1 MGNYSFVLSDQ
12 LQEEYCNF
20 KEGKVYDRSLIEN
33 LLHYYK
39 PSILTNTS
47 QLKRIGRSMS
57 PQLETTLRKSGF
69 TTQSLKDLAQNTVY
83 KIILCTDKDSYPYV
97 NINGDK
103 IENNL
108 TACFF
113 KRESRLK
120 AIEHITALCRK
131 AKRICVCDKY
141 SFQNNDNIELLKDI
155 LPLKDLTIVYDSQY
169 MTIDLLQKHCEKWTF
184 SDRTLSEYHDRY
196 LVIDDK
202 LEIILTSGFDYLVK
216 TEKEFTYIVRPVSM
230 RRF

>member
-69 TTQSLKDLAQNTVY
+69 TTQSLTDLAQNTVY

-169 MTIDLLQKHCEKWTF
+169 VTIDLLQKHCEKWTF

>member
-1 MGNYSFVLSDQ
+1 MGDYSFVLSDQ
-12 LQEEYCNF
+12 LQEQYCNF

-47 QLKRIGRSMS
+47 QLRRIGKSMS

-83 KIILCTDKDSYPYV
+83 KIILCTDEDKYPYV

>member
-12 LQEEYCNF
+12 LQEEYCKF
-20 KEGKVYDRSLIEN
+20 KEGKDYDRSLIEN

-57 PQLETTLRKSGF
+57 RQLETTLRKSGF
-69 TTQSLKDLAQNTVY
+69 TTQSLTDLAQNTVY

-141 SFQNNDNIELLKDI
+141 SFQSNDNIELLKDI

>member
-12 LQEEYCNF
+12 LQEAYCNF
-20 KEGKVYDRSLIEN
+20 KEGKDYDRSLIEN

>member
-1 MGNYSFVLSDQ
+1 MGDYSFVLSDQ
-12 LQEEYCNF
+12 LQEQYCNF

-47 QLKRIGRSMS
+47 QLRRIGKSMS

-83 KIILCTDKDSYPYV
+83 KIILCTDEDKYPYV

-169 MTIDLLQKHCEKWTF
+169 VTIDLLQKHCEKWTF

-202 LEIILTSGFDYLVK
+202 LEIILTSGFDYLVN

>member
-141 SFQNNDNIELLKDI
+141 SFQNNENIELLKDI